1 MLLADASRFAPPQVS
16 AMQNVTGGKNRLI
29 ATGTKNPR
37 EYPRPVSPS
46 RKPNA
51 ASGFSGCEKALGAP
65 IAANAAQ
72 RGTAE
77 VIQARA
83 SGVAGIFAD
92 ATVVF
97 PTMAAAPEAD
107 RRFEIANTALHKPMV
122 DKYDPAHPTATTLSS
137 LKPVSLL
144 LLPELSQLSPAPPD
158 LLSFPTR
165 SRVGSMTRAGAK
177 SIERCRDTQ
186 LIEGWKNL
194 RSRSAVVGER
204 RVQTTNPP
212 QVSIIPAIPGGK
224 AIPERSNT
232 SASRAP
238 PPPAM
243 ARPDTSLAPVAARRR
258 NGEGVVGFGE
268 ELKERRPTR
277 GVRRT
282 S

>member
-186 LIEGWKNL
+186 LIEAGSEEFEKP
-194 RSRSAVVGER
+194 VGR
-204 RVQTTNPP
+204 RRGEARADHEPAASKHHPGDPRRESNPRAFEHLGE
-212 QVSIIPAIPGGK
+212 QGAPAPSNGK
-224 AIPERSNT
+224 ARHQP
-232 SASRAP
+232 RA
-238 PPPAM
+238 
-243 ARPDTSLAPVAARRR
+243 R
-258 NGEGVVGFGE
+258 
-268 ELKERRPTR
+268 
-277 GVRRT
+277 
-282 S
+282 